1 MDIIGIRLSDGQL
14 WLLAAASVCMSWL
27 VAHRLT
33 VSRSKAD
40 RIAAARASFRAAVMA
55 ELGSV
60 YPIPNAWP
68 DDIATFLKAR
78 FSALQSAVE
87 TFRPFVNDKASFDA
101 AWLSFYNA
109 YPTQQQGQWYHHYG
123 PAHDPLIET
132 KESAH
137 NKAMLTFKNNV
148 SRLLLFAERV

>member
-1 MDIIGIRLSDGQL
+1 MTVFFSFICNNAGAFFISLT
-14 WLLAAASVCMSWL
+14 LLCVAAFF
-27 VAHRLT
+27 VAKNNRGN
-33 VSRSKAD
+33 
-40 RIAAARASFRAAVMA
+40 RIAIARLAFRSAVMA

-60 YPIPNAWP
+60 YPIPNPWP

-109 YPTQQQGQWYHHYG
+109 YPTKQQGQWYHHYG

-132 KESAH
+132 KEIAH

-148 SRLLLFAERV
+148 LRLLLFAERV